1 MLKQRNK
8 ANTKYDLKL
17 AELLD
22 SESKEKAAKKIEEKE
37 EELFKLHE
45 VIVIFI
51 KMFCIRFNCYSK
63 LSYNK
68 TNKILEKNCMYLV

>member
-22 SESKEKAAKKIEEKE
+22 SESKEKAVKKLEEKE
-37 EELFKLHE
+37 DELFKLHE
-45 VIVIFI
+45 VRSNI
-51 KMFCIRFNCYSK
+51 N
-63 LSYNK
+63 
-68 TNKILEKNCMYLV
+68 